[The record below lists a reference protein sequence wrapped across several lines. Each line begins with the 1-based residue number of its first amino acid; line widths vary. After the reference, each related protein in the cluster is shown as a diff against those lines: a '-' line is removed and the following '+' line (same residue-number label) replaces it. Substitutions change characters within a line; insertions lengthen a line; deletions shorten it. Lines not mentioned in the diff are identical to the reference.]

1 MVILCF
7 KLCSTKLSHHQ
18 LNNLINYVRRNN
30 YQTAPWCPSKVPSL
44 SPLREYLEE
53 IQIIIVEWITLYWIV
68 RDVLSSFLPDIGM
81 MILGWGEEEISFPK
95 QQVGQSWK
103 PDQAHLLYLICVIE
117 RSWPCIIRGLIFTL
131 KQMLIIELGCNSAG
145 LHIPHSACEYH
156 MPPGDQGRIH
166 RKGFNA

>member
-1 MVILCF
+1 MWDRII
-7 KLCSTKLSHHQ
+7 TRQ
-18 LNNLINYVRRNN
+18 L
-30 YQTAPWCPSKVPSL
+30 PDVPQRFPVSL
-44 SPLREYLEE
+44 HWENTWKRW
-53 IQIIIVEWITLYWIV
+53 QIVIVEWIILYWIV

-81 MILGWGEEEISFPK
+81 VILSWREEEISFPK

-166 RKGFNA
+166 RKGCNA